1 MTDFIDSP
9 DVRNVPRWRGVNYNI
24 FSQSTWIAGDP
35 SRGENYVQTDTR
47 TIDYFLSKGVSHLR
61 MMFTWEWLQPS
72 LLADL
77 SEIDPFLTYWD
88 DFVAA
93 VDYATGRGIEVTI
106 GPYGYSPDFWGS
118 GSGETTPSWKGVGS
132 SNGVSYTNRIGGA
145 SVTNAD
151 FGDLWTKLAT
161 FYLANPLVSFDL
173 VNEPHDM
180 PTVGWFATAQSAI
193 NAIRAAGSRA
203 WILVPGNGYANYDVA
218 ATYSDA
224 ARPRRSNAYGWA
236 NANGVGSPLNDP
248 LDRLVAECHIYLDD
262 AGGSTLSISGYQ
274 GGTPA
279 NAARDRLAVM
289 VGWAR
294 PLGYRVHVGEIG
306 FYAGTP
312 GAQAAWDAFA
322 SFCDANGDVV
332 TGYDWWGAS
341 EIGWWDDTKTT
352 HFSVTPTTLGAM
364 AFSGDTINMTMI
376 ESSFSLPTSPPQPAY
391 MPTTYDN
398 DGFFHLNSGESDY
411 IGYRPDSYRDETPIS
426 LFVWMHGC
434 GGNAGGDM
442 WSIAPIATRA
452 AQSYIAI
459 SLGGRDGACWE
470 VNLDGPKLFAAIA
483 DVRRHFNVDP
493 RRIYVGG
500 YSSGGDMAYRHGF
513 EHADVFAGI
522 LAENSDPF
530 RDTGSAPAA
539 LMAAASW
546 KINIGHVAHLSD
558 STYGIGIVRSS
569 FATLADNGFPAVKV
583 ERPGTHYD
591 PDTAT
596 TGTNYD
602 LIHSLLPFLELGW
615 TSPAPV

>member
-279 NAARDRLAVM
+279 NAAR
-289 VGWAR
+289 
-294 PLGYRVHVGEIG
+294 IG
-306 FYAGTP
+306 
-312 GAQAAWDAFA
+312 
-322 SFCDANGDVV
+322 
-332 TGYDWWGAS
+332 
-341 EIGWWDDTKTT
+341 
-352 HFSVTPTTLGAM
+352 
-364 AFSGDTINMTMI
+364 
-376 ESSFSLPTSPPQPAY
+376 SP
-391 MPTTYDN
+391 
-398 DGFFHLNSGESDY
+398 S
-411 IGYRPDSYRDETPIS
+411 
-426 LFVWMHGC
+426 W
-434 GGNAGGDM
+434 
-442 WSIAPIATRA
+442 
-452 AQSYIAI
+452 
-459 SLGGRDGACWE
+459 LGG
-470 VNLDGPKLFAAIA
+470 P
-483 DVRRHFNVDP
+483 VRW
-493 RRIYVGG
+493 
-500 YSSGGDMAYRHGF
+500 
-513 EHADVFAGI
+513 
-522 LAENSDPF
+522 
-530 RDTGSAPAA
+530 DTGSMWARSGSTPAP
-539 LMAAASW
+539 L
-546 KINIGHVAHLSD
+546 G
-558 STYGIGIVRSS
+558 RR
-569 FATLADNGFPAVKV
+569 
-583 ERPGTHYD
+583 RPGTRSRASAM
-591 PDTAT
+591 PMAMSSRVT
-596 TGTNYD
+596 TGGEHLRSAGGMTPRP
-602 LIHSLLPFLELGW
+602 L
-615 TSPAPV
+615 TSPLRRPPWERWRSAETRST